1 MRIGSRKFYRRL
13 PLMIASLV
21 LAFLLW
27 LMVIADEKIEAG
39 FMVPLVFEN
48 IPATVVIDGP
58 PMASLYVQVRGSKQ
72 AVENISLHEVR
83 SHVDL
88 SDVNPGNEFV
98 QISPQDIVLPK
109 GLTILGIY
117 PPYLDLKFL
126 ARKPVSVKV
135 RTVGKPAVGYEI
147 GEVTAIPLQLEIVG
161 PLRLVEE
168 ISEIET
174 FPVNISGLKHS
185 FKLKAEF
192 VPPGDDVRILQLKP
206 TDVVIEVMEKQVKKT
221 FRNVPVTGLKEGVA
235 VSPGEIT
242 VVIEGGYH
250 SVGAL
255 LGEQIT
261 AVVAWE
267 PAGEDPATRPLTVA
281 APPGVKVIEVKPA
294 EVKIK

>member
-13 PLMIASLV
+13 PLMVASGV

-27 LMVIADEKIEAG
+27 LMVIADEKVEAG

-48 IPATVVIDGP
+48 IPPSVVIDGP

-72 AVENISLHEVR
+72 AVEDISLHEIR

-88 SDVNPGNEFV
+88 SGVNPGDEFV

-109 GLTILGIY
+109 GLTVLGIY

-135 RTVGKPAVGYEI
+135 RTVGKPAVGYEV

-161 PLRLVEE
+161 PQQLVDD
-168 ISEIET
+168 ISEVET
-174 FPVNISGLKHS
+174 FPVNVSGLKKS
-185 FKLKAEF
+185 FKLKADF

-206 TDVVIEVMEKQVKKT
+206 TDVVIEVAEKQVQKT
-221 FRNVPVTGLKEGVA
+221 FRKIAVTGLREGVA
-235 VSPGEIT
+235 VSPGEVT

-250 SVGAL
+250 TVGAL

-261 AVVAWE
+261 AVVEWE
-267 PAGEDPATRPLTVA
+267 RAGDDPATRPLTVT
-281 APPGVKVIEVKPA
+281 APAGVRGLEIKPGEG
-294 EVKIK
+294 KIK